1 MICSRDATEASYAFC
16 RQVSRRAG
24 SSFHA
29 GFRLLP
35 REKRRAME
43 ALYAF
48 MRHTDDLADEAE
60 GGRGKDTADSRLRAL
75 QSPDDQI
82 AKSANSS
89 RELLAAWRAA
99 LVQALAD
106 DLPPSPFRLPPSS
119 FPLPPSALPL
129 PPLLPALADT
139 VCRFQIPHE
148 HLSAVIDGV
157 EMDVAGQRYE
167 TFEELERY
175 CERVASAVGL
185 ACIHI
190 WGFRG
195 PEAFEPARQVGIAL
209 QLTNIL
215 RDLKEDAAA
224 GRVYLPLAD
233 LQSCGYSLDD
243 LQAGIANDS
252 FRRLMQFE
260 IDRAKL
266 FYRGGAEL
274 WNWLE
279 PDGRRIFGLMTTTY
293 WRLLERIERRPADVL
308 RRRVR
313 LGFFTKIGLFA
324 RWTLAPQDSLGIVES
339 R

>member
-1 MICSRDATEASYAFC
+1 MNHSRDAIEASYAFC
-16 RQVSRRAG
+16 RHISRRAG

-48 MRHTDDLADEAE
+48 MRHTDDLADEGSEVKGQGSGSANLPV
-60 GGRGKDTADSRLRAL
+60 A
-75 QSPDDQI
+75 QSP
-82 AKSANSS
+82 NSR
-89 RELLAAWRAA
+89 RELLAEWRAA
-99 LVQALAD
+99 LAQALGN
-106 DLPPSPFRLPPSS
+106 DLPSPPPALPPV
-119 FPLPPSALPL
+119 
-129 PPLLPALADT
+129 LPALADT
-139 VCRFQIPHE
+139 VRRYHIPHE

-167 TFEELERY
+167 TFEQLERY

-233 LQSCGYSLDD
+233 LRSCGYSLDD
-243 LQAGIANDS
+243 LQAGVANDS
-252 FRRLMQFE
+252 FHRLMQFE
-260 IDRAKL
+260 IDRAKR
-266 FYRGGAEL
+266 FYRGGGGL
-274 WNWLE
+274 WDWLE

-293 WRLLERIERRPADVL
+293 WRLLVRIERRPADVL

-313 LGFFTKIGLFA
+313 LGFFTKIGMFT
-324 RWTLAPQDSLGIVES
+324 RWMLLPGECGYPGKPLISC
-339 R
+339 